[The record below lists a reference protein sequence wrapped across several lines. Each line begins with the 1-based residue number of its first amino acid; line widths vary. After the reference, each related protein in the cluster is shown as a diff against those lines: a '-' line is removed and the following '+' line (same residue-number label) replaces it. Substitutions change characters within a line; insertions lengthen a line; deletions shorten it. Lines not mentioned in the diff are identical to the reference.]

1 MERAQEHL
9 KERIQTGK
17 INQQELIREIEVLRA
32 KMTSTF
38 GKYMNEMVVG
48 QREQPATG
56 NTSREILSNS
66 PEARRARMLARLHR
80 KLGEKSRK

>member
-1 MERAQEHL
+1 
-9 KERIQTGK
+9 
-17 INQQELIREIEVLRA
+17 
-32 KMTSTF
+32 MTSSF

-56 NTSREILSNS
+56 NTSRQILSNS
-66 PEARRARMLARLHR
+66 PEARRARMMARLQR